1 MDLQNISISFILNEK
16 SSSVYCVDVSETVAE
31 AVGLMNRERIGS
43 VIVIK
48 NGQYVG
54 IFTERDV
61 LNRVISAKLNA
72 EKTRV
77 EKVMTSDF
85 ISVQENSTLRQT
97 MHIMT
102 NKRVRHL
109 PVFEE
114 EKLVGMISI
123 GDVTR
128 KLLEINQNEA
138 ASLRQYLFTEYSG

>member
-1 MDLQNISISFILNEK
+1 MNLQNISLSFILNEK
-16 SSSVYCVDVSETVAE
+16 SSSVYYVDASATVAE
-31 AVGLMNRERIGS
+31 SVGLMNREKIGS
-43 VIVIK
+43 VMVIK

-61 LNRVISAKLNA
+61 LNRVISAKLNP

-85 ISVQENSTLRQT
+85 ISVQENSTLRET

>member
-16 SSSVYCVDVSETVAE
+16 SSSVYCVDVAETVAE

-43 VIVIK
+43 VMVIK
-48 NGQYVG
+48 DGQYVG

-85 ISVQENSTLRQT
+85 VSVQENSTLRET

>member
-1 MDLQNISISFILNEK
+1 MDLQNISLSFILNKK
-16 SSSVYCVDVSETVAE
+16 SSSVYCVDVAETVAE

-43 VIVIK
+43 VMVIK

-61 LNRVISAKLNA
+61 LNRVISAKLNP

>member
-1 MDLQNISISFILNEK
+1 MDLQNISLSFILNEK
-16 SSSVYCVDVSETVAE
+16 SSSVYCVDVAETVAK

-43 VIVIK
+43 VMVIK

-61 LNRVISAKLNA
+61 LNRVISAKLNP

-138 ASLRQYLFTEYSG
+138 ASLRQYLFTEYPG

>member
-1 MDLQNISISFILNEK
+1 MNLQNISLSFILNEK
-16 SSSVYCVDVSETVAE
+16 SSSVYCVDVAETVAE

-43 VIVIK
+43 VMVIK

-61 LNRVISAKLNA
+61 LNRVISAKLNP

-85 ISVQENSTLRQT
+85 VSVQENSTLRET

>member
-16 SSSVYCVDVSETVAE
+16 SSSVYYVDASATVAE
-31 AVGLMNRERIGS
+31 SVGLMNREKIGS
-43 VIVIK
+43 VMVIK

-61 LNRVISAKLNA
+61 LNRVISAKLNP

-85 ISVQENSTLRQT
+85 VSVQENSTLRET

-128 KLLEINQNEA
+128 KLLELNQNEA
-138 ASLRQYLFTEYSG
+138 TSLREYLFYEYSG

>member
-1 MDLQNISISFILNEK
+1 MYLRNISISSILNEK
-16 SSSVYCVDVSETVAE
+16 SSSVYYVDASATVAE
-31 AVGLMNRERIGS
+31 AVGLMNSEKIGS
-43 VIVIK
+43 VMVIK

-61 LNRVISAKLNA
+61 LNRVISAKLNP
-72 EKTRV
+72 ERTRV

-85 ISVQENSTLRQT
+85 ISVQEKSTLRET
-97 MHIMT
+97 MQIMT

-109 PVFEE
+109 PVFKE

>member
-1 MDLQNISISFILNEK
+1 MDLQNISISFILIEK
-16 SSSVYCVDVSETVAE
+16 SSSVYCVDVAETVAK

-43 VIVIK
+43 VMVIK

-61 LNRVISAKLNA
+61 LNRVISAKLNP

-85 ISVQENSTLRQT
+85 VSVQENSTLRET

-138 ASLRQYLFTEYSG
+138 ASLRQYLFTEYPG

>member
-1 MDLQNISISFILNEK
+1 MDLQNISLSFILNEK
-16 SSSVYCVDVSETVAE
+16 SSSVYYVDASATVAE
-31 AVGLMNRERIGS
+31 AVGLMNREKIGS
-43 VIVIK
+43 VMVIK

-61 LNRVISAKLNA
+61 LNRVISAKLNP

-85 ISVQENSTLRQT
+85 VSVQENSTLRET

-138 ASLRQYLFTEYSG
+138 ASLRQYLFTEYPG

>member
-1 MDLQNISISFILNEK
+1 MDLRNISLSFILNEK
-16 SSSVYCVDVSETVAE
+16 SSSVYCVDVAETVAK

-43 VIVIK
+43 VMVIK

-61 LNRVISAKLNA
+61 LNRVISAKLNP

-138 ASLRQYLFTEYSG
+138 ASLRQYLFTEYPG

>member
-1 MDLQNISISFILNEK
+1 MDLQNISLSFILNEK
-16 SSSVYCVDVSETVAE
+16 SSSVYCVDVAETVAE

-43 VIVIK
+43 VMVIK

-61 LNRVISAKLNA
+61 LNRVISAKLNP

-85 ISVQENSTLRQT
+85 VSVQENSTLRET

>member
-16 SSSVYCVDVSETVAE
+16 SSSVYCVDVAETVAK
-31 AVGLMNRERIGS
+31 AVGLMNREKIGS
-43 VIVIK
+43 VMVIK

>member
-1 MDLQNISISFILNEK
+1 MDLRNISLSFILNEK
-16 SSSVYCVDVSETVAE
+16 SSSVYCVDVAETVAK

-43 VIVIK
+43 VMVIK

-85 ISVQENSTLRQT
+85 VSVQENSTLRET

>member
-16 SSSVYCVDVSETVAE
+16 SSSVYCVDVAETVAK

-43 VIVIK
+43 VMVIK

-61 LNRVISAKLNA
+61 LNRVISAKLNP

-85 ISVQENSTLRQT
+85 ISVQENSTLRET

>member
-43 VIVIK
+43 VMVIK

-85 ISVQENSTLRQT
+85 ISVQENSTLRET

>member
-1 MDLQNISISFILNEK
+1 MNLQNISLSFILNEK
-16 SSSVYCVDVSETVAE
+16 SSSVYYVDASATVAE
-31 AVGLMNRERIGS
+31 SVGLMNRERIGS
-43 VIVIK
+43 VMVIK

-61 LNRVISAKLNA
+61 LNRVISAKLNV

-77 EKVMTSDF
+77 EKVMTSNF

>member
-1 MDLQNISISFILNEK
+1 MDLRNISISFILNEK
-16 SSSVYCVDVSETVAE
+16 SSSVYCVDVAETVAE

-43 VIVIK
+43 VMVIK

-138 ASLRQYLFTEYSG
+138 ASLRQYLFTEYPG

>member
-1 MDLQNISISFILNEK
+1 MDLQNISLSFILNEK
-16 SSSVYCVDVSETVAE
+16 SSSVYCVDVAETVAE

-43 VIVIK
+43 VMVIK

-61 LNRVISAKLNA
+61 LNRVISAKLNP

-85 ISVQENSTLRQT
+85 VSVQENSTLRQT

>member
-16 SSSVYCVDVSETVAE
+16 SSSVYCVDVAETVAK
-31 AVGLMNRERIGS
+31 AVGLMSRERIGS
-43 VIVIK
+43 VMVIK

-61 LNRVISAKLNA
+61 LNRVISAKLNP

-85 ISVQENSTLRQT
+85 VSVQENSTLRET

-138 ASLRQYLFTEYSG
+138 ASLRQYLFTEYPG

>member
-1 MDLQNISISFILNEK
+1 MNLQNISLSFILNEK
-16 SSSVYCVDVSETVAE
+16 SSSVYYVDASATVAE
-31 AVGLMNRERIGS
+31 SVGLMNREKIGS
-43 VIVIK
+43 VMVIR

-85 ISVQENSTLRQT
+85 VSVQENSTLRET

>member
-16 SSSVYCVDVSETVAE
+16 SSSVYCVDVAETVAE

-43 VIVIK
+43 VMVIK

-61 LNRVISAKLNA
+61 LNRVISAKLNV

>member
-1 MDLQNISISFILNEK
+1 MDLQNISLSFILNEK
-16 SSSVYCVDVSETVAE
+16 SSSVYCVDVAETVAE

-43 VIVIK
+43 VMVIK

-61 LNRVISAKLNA
+61 LNRVISAKLNP

>member
-1 MDLQNISISFILNEK
+1 MDLQNISLSFILNEK
-16 SSSVYCVDVSETVAE
+16 SSSVYCVDVAETVAK

-43 VIVIK
+43 VMVIK

-61 LNRVISAKLNA
+61 LNRVISAKLNV

-77 EKVMTSDF
+77 EKVMTSNF

>member
-16 SSSVYCVDVSETVAE
+16 SSSVYCVDVAETVAE

-43 VIVIK
+43 VMVIK

-61 LNRVISAKLNA
+61 LNRVISAKLNP

-85 ISVQENSTLRQT
+85 ISVQENSTLRET

>member
-1 MDLQNISISFILNEK
+1 MDLRNISISFILNEK
-16 SSSVYCVDVSETVAE
+16 SSSVYCVDVSDTVAE

-43 VIVIK
+43 VMVIK

>member
-16 SSSVYCVDVSETVAE
+16 SSSVYCVDVSDTVAE

-43 VIVIK
+43 VMVIK

-85 ISVQENSTLRQT
+85 ISVQENSTIRQT

-138 ASLRQYLFTEYSG
+138 ASLRQYLFTEYPG

>member
-16 SSSVYCVDVSETVAE
+16 SSSVYCVDVAETVAE

-43 VIVIK
+43 VMVIK

-128 KLLEINQNEA
+128 KLLEINQNG
-138 ASLRQYLFTEYSG
+138 RWGKI